1 MRRRRRRRIEGK
13 ENCHKLFFFFS
24 KNSERENLEALRENE
39 RLKSNLEE
47 KSGFEVGLE
56 IIASKKKKKMER
68 GRDGFFFFRT
78 GPTADLLLFLRITQ
92 NDIYY
97 HFISEVKNKEED
109 INRLQKEKQEQSED
123 SELKLVRAS

>member
-1 MRRRRRRRIEGK
+1 
-13 ENCHKLFFFFS
+13 
-24 KNSERENLEALRENE
+24 
-39 RLKSNLEE
+39 
-47 KSGFEVGLE
+47 
-56 IIASKKKKKMER
+56 MER